1 MAPIKLSVLS
11 VLLGLG
17 LALPSL
23 IGLTNPE
30 RYAAGVRKFP
40 RSLLWGYLLMA
51 VGTAWFLYNLSLESV
66 SDFASYKPMMYGGFC
81 LLGILAAIYL
91 KDFLAVRGLAIVIML
106 LAKVM
111 LDTARW
117 ANTPWRLVIITWA
130 YGLIIAGIWF
140 TVSPWRCRDFLQ
152 WGIANEKRIRLMGGI
167 RVAFGLL
174 VVILGITV
182 F

>member
-11 VLLGLG
+11 VLLGLALAIPSIFG
-17 LALPSL
+17 LAKP
-23 IGLTNPE
+23 NA
-30 RYAAGVRKFP
+30 YAAGVRNFP
-40 RSLLWGYLLMA
+40 RSLWWGYCLMA
-51 VGTAWFLYNLSLESV
+51 IGTAWFLYNLSLESV

-81 LLGILAAIYL
+81 LLGILSAVYL

-117 ANTPWRLVIITWA
+117 ADTSWRLVIITWA
-130 YGLIIAGIWF
+130 YALIVAGIWF

-152 WGIANEKRIRLMGGI
+152 WGIANERRIRLVGGV
-167 RVAFGLL
+167 RVAFAVL
-174 VVILGITV
+174 VVVLGVTV